1 MPYKITM
8 EQKKVRL
15 DLFIPKDQKDALQ
28 TIADKQGRNLTD
40 LIREAIARLIKDYEC
55 KKGGK

>member
-1 MPYKITM
+1 M

-15 DLFIPKDQKDALQ
+15 DLFVPKDQKDALQ
-28 TIADKQGRNLTD
+28 AIADKQGRNMTD
-40 LIREAIARLIKDYEC
+40 LIREAIARLIKDYDC